1 MASPYLSKLSASDR
15 LGLVGTLHSAQAG
28 NCFICGQ
35 PIDLELHAHGV
46 DIDHV
51 EPLKVGGADTPSNFA
66 LTHGT
71 CNRSK
76 QASDLRVARVLAR
89 FDRIRDE
96 CAAHGKGP
104 DLSDVLRE
112 FDGAKH
118 HLVFSASGDV
128 LSYSFGETG
137 DASVRTTSLFVD
149 PLSKLRYFFA
159 QMPIE
164 YLHHDD
170 RINPRSIG
178 GSLGRLVEEFHRG
191 RPQLHVSLGWL
202 ASTPGGSPVKVFDGQ
217 HKATAQVL
225 LGVRALPMRIFVDP
239 DLDLLLTTNTNAGTG
254 LRQVAFDKSVQRRL
268 GSSLFT
274 DRMDRYRQERNLP
287 EDDETFSERDL
298 VQFFKGESREVR
310 RYAIDNVRAAITH
323 HHQNKLTPYVE
334 FGGKSTEKPLS
345 YSTIEKTFLSFFIYP
360 DVLDTPINHRA
371 DEGLNPRVLE
381 IEQVVRLMNIVAEEV
396 FIGKFDSE
404 LGAARIEYKVQHGE
418 DIPEPHLRAF
428 RMGKEEI
435 LTAWLRYVRQIVQ
448 THFNMLGHPVDE
460 ARLFQHQ
467 FPDSLWD
474 RLRAYVHNLAKLP
487 VWANHDL
494 SGSVFGG
501 KQNADYWREI
511 FQTGKAPSGQQVL
524 TEPLNLLTMIN
535 DSTTADS

>member
-1 MASPYLSKLSASDR
+1 MASLYLGKLSASDR
-15 LGLVGTLHSAQAG
+15 LGLVDTLHSAQAG

-51 EPLKVGGADTPSNFA
+51 EPLKVGGADNPSNFA

-118 HLVFSASGDV
+118 HLVFSTSGDA

-159 QMPIE
+159 QMPIV

-202 ASTPGGSPVKVFDGQ
+202 ASTPGGSPIKVFDGQ

-225 LGVRALPMRIFVDP
+225 LGIRALPMRIFVDP

-323 HHQNKLTPYVE
+323 HQQNKLTPYVE

-381 IEQVVRLMNIVAEEV
+381 IEQVVRLMNIVAEEL

-418 DIPEPHLRAF
+418 NIPEPHLRAF

-474 RLRAYVHNLAKLP
+474 RLRAYVHNLARLP

>member
-1 MASPYLSKLSASDR
+1 MSSLYLNKLSATDR
-15 LGLVGTLHSAQAG
+15 QDLVQTLHSAQSG
-28 NCFICGQ
+28 SCFICGQ
-35 PIDLELHAHGV
+35 PIDLALHAHGV

-51 EPLKVGGADTPSNFA
+51 EPLKVGGSDSPSNFA

-89 FDRIRDE
+89 FDRIRDN
-96 CAAHGKGP
+96 CASHGRGP
-104 DLSDVLRE
+104 DLSDVLGE
-112 FDGAKH
+112 FGGAKH
-118 HLVFSASGDV
+118 SLVFSTEGEE
-128 LSYSFGETG
+128 LTYSYGEIG
-137 DASVRTTSLFVD
+137 KSAVQTTTLFTD
-149 PLSKLRYFFA
+149 PLSKLRYFFT

-191 RPQLHVSLGWL
+191 RPQLHVSLGWV
-202 ASTPGGSPVKVFDGQ
+202 ASASGGSPVKVFDGQ

-225 LGVRALPMRIFVDP
+225 LGVTRLPMRVFVDP

-274 DRMDRYRQERNLP
+274 DRMDRFRHERGLN
-287 EDDETFSERDL
+287 EDDESFSERDL
-298 VQFFKGESREVR
+298 VLFFKGESREIR

-323 HHQNKLTPYVE
+323 HQQNKLTPYVE

-345 YSTIEKTFLSFFIYP
+345 YSTIEKTFLSFFVYP

-381 IEQVVRLMNIVAEEV
+381 IEQVVRLMNIVTEEV

-418 DIPEPHLRAF
+418 NIPEPHLRAF

-448 THFNMLGHPVDE
+448 THFNMMGQPVDE
-460 ARLFQHQ
+460 SRLFQHQ

-474 RLRAYVHNLAKLP
+474 RLRAYVRNLAKLP
-487 VWANHDL
+487 VWVNHDL

-501 KQNADYWREI
+501 KQNADFWREI

-524 TEPLNLLTMIN
+524 AEPLNLLTMIN
-535 DSTTADS
+535 DTTSPAP